1 MLPDPIAIGSLEWRE
16 LGLLLHN
23 LWFYL
28 LLIVSFA
35 VTMLTAHAIIPS
47 LISTGHLPRSAGLL
61 RFSLTIAALIIL
73 AFALTV
79 LSLAVNLAY
88 VLEAIYD
95 RFWI

>member
-16 LGLLLHN
+16 IGALLHN

-28 LLIVSFA
+28 CLIVTFA

-61 RFSLTIAALIIL
+61 RFSLTVTALVIL

-79 LSLAVNLAY
+79 LSMAVNMAY
-88 VLEAIYD
+88 VIETFYD

>member
-16 LGLLLHN
+16 LGTLLHN

-28 LLIVSFA
+28 LLIATFA
-35 VTMLTAHAIIPS
+35 VTMLTAHAVIPS

-61 RFSLTIAALIIL
+61 RFSLTIAAMVIL

-79 LSLAVNLAY
+79 LSFAVNLAY
-88 VLEAIYD
+88 VIERFYD

>member
-16 LGLLLHN
+16 LGSLLHN

-28 LLIVSFA
+28 LLIASFA

-47 LISTGHLPRSAGLL
+47 LISTGHLPKSAGLL
-61 RFSLTIAALIIL
+61 RFSLTITALVFL
-73 AFALTV
+73 AFALIV
-79 LSLAVNLAY
+79 LSMAVNLAY
-88 VLEAIYD
+88 VLESIYD

>member
-28 LLIVSFA
+28 LLIVTFA

-47 LISTGHLPRSAGLL
+47 LISTGHLPKGAGLL
-61 RFSLTIAALIIL
+61 RFSLTVTALVIL

-79 LSLAVNLAY
+79 LSMAVNLAY
-88 VLEAIYD
+88 VLESIYD